1 MNVRVLVWFVFAAAL
16 AVVVVSTA
24 LAGGHAASR
33 GPIFGAALSPGD
45 RLWVQRYSGAG
56 KNPDAPRAVGVSP
69 DGSKVFVT
77 GQSNTSASSDYATIA
92 YDATTG
98 TQLWA
103 KRYNGPANFFDG
115 ANALGVSP
123 DGSKVFVTGQSDG
136 SGGFDYATIA
146 YDAATGTQLWV
157 KRYNGPENLGNVANA
172 LGVSPDGS
180 RVFVT
185 GESVGSGSE
194 FDYATVAYDAATG
207 TQQWV
212 TRYNGS
218 ANNVDVANALGVSPD
233 GSRVFVTGESIGSGG
248 DFDYASVAYDAAT
261 GTQRWVRRFNGAAN
275 QGDIAHALGVSPD
288 GSRVFVTGE
297 SIGSGNASDYLT
309 IAYNAATGQ
318 RSWMKRKN
326 GPANGEDVANALG
339 VSPDGSRVF
348 VTGFSHGSGSGRDYA
363 TVAYGA
369 ATGTQRWIRRYNG
382 RPNDNDSAEALGVSP
397 DGSRVFVTG
406 FSFSFV
412 SNYDYLTVAYKAAT
426 GQRSWV
432 KRENGPA
439 FGDDQASA
447 LDVSPDGS
455 RLFVTGRSD
464 GLTSGKDYETVGYST
479 G

>member
-1 MNVRVLVWFVFAAAL
+1 MNVRVLVWVAFAAAL

-24 LAGGHAASR
+24 FAGGHAAPR
-33 GPIFGAALSPGD
+33 GPIFGSALSPGD
-45 RLWVQRYSGAG
+45 QLWVQRYSGPG
-56 KNPDAPRAVGVSP
+56 NNFDDPRAVGVSP

-233 GSRVFVTGESIGSGG
+233 GSRVFVTGESIGPGG

-382 RPNDNDSAEALGVSP
+382 RPNDNDSAEALRVSL

-412 SNYDYLTVAYKAAT
+412 SNFDYLTVAYKAAT

-464 GLTSGKDYETVGYST
+464 GLTGPKDYETVAYST